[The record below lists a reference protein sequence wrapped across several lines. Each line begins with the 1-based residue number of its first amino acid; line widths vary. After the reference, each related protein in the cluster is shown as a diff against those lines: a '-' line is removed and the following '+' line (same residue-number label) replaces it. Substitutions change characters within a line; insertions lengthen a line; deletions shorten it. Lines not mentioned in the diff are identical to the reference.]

1 MSRTA
6 PRILAFGDN
15 VVDCYRDQNRMFPGG
30 NCVNHAVFA
39 RRFGAETA
47 YAGAVSD
54 DPAGHAIRD
63 AFLAEGVETSLLRLL
78 PGQTAFCVIATQ
90 GGERVFVGANLGVS
104 IIAPSPADLAWMKT
118 VDAVHTGRSSHVD
131 AWLAH
136 FASLTRVS
144 YDFAT
149 IRDVDRIAAV
159 APHCF
164 LAGFSGGGMTRGEAR
179 TLAATAL
186 HYGARWAVITRGGDG
201 ALLAGPDG
209 IYEAPAVPVQPVDT
223 LGAGDTFIACT
234 LVGLL
239 RNEAPEAILR
249 AAAEAAAQ
257 TCLSPGAF
265 GYAAPMMVDL
275 SSALTIEEI
284 YARTRAVPGPEVE
297 PAAAT
302 YEKRATKTFS

>member
-1 MSRTA
+1 MSQTA

-15 VVDCYRDQNRMFPGG
+15 VVDCYRDQQRMFPGG

-54 DPAGHAIRD
+54 DAAGRAIRD
-63 AFLAEGVETSLLRLL
+63 AFLAEGVETSLLRFL
-78 PGQTAFCVIATQ
+78 PGQTAYCVIATE

-118 VDAVHTGRSSHVD
+118 ADAVHTGRSSHVD

-149 IRDVDRIAAV
+149 IRDEARIASV

-164 LAGFSGGGMTRGEAR
+164 LAGFSGGGMRRDEAQA
-179 TLAATAL
+179 LAGAAL
-186 HYGARWAVITRGGDG
+186 RHGARWAVITRGDEG
-201 ALLAGPDG
+201 ALLAGQDG
-209 IYEAPAVPVQPVDT
+209 IYEAQAVPVQPVDT
-223 LGAGDTFIACT
+223 LGAGDTFIART

-239 RNEAPEAILR
+239 RGEAPETILR
-249 AAAEAAAQ
+249 GAAEAAAQ

-265 GYAAPMMVDL
+265 GHGVPMMVDL
-275 SSALTIEEI
+275 SSALTIDEI
-284 YARTRAVPGPEVE
+284 YARTRPVPGPGAA
-297 PAAAT
+297 PAVAGV
-302 YEKRATKTFS
+302 

>member
-1 MSRTA
+1 MSQTA

-15 VVDCYRDQNRMFPGG
+15 VVDCYRDRQRMFPGG

-54 DPAGHAIRD
+54 DAAGRVIRD
-63 AFLAEGVETSLLRLL
+63 AFLAEGVETSLLRFL
-78 PGQTAFCVIATQ
+78 PGQTAYCVIATE

-104 IIAPSPADLAWMKT
+104 IVAPSPADLTWMKT
-118 VDAVHTGRSSHVD
+118 ADAVHTGRSSHVD

-149 IRDVDRIAAV
+149 IRDEARIASV

-164 LAGFSGGGMTRGEAR
+164 LAGFSGGGMDRDEA
-179 TLAATAL
+179 LALAGMAVRHGAT
-186 HYGARWAVITRGGDG
+186 WAVITRGGDG

-209 IYEAPAVPVQPVDT
+209 VYEAPAVPVEPLDT
-223 LGAGDTFIACT
+223 LGAGDTFIART

-239 RNEAPEAILR
+239 RGEAPEAILR

-265 GYAAPMMVDL
+265 GHGVPMAVDL
-275 SSALTIEEI
+275 STMLAIDEI
-284 YARTRAVPGPEVE
+284 YAMTRPVPGP
-297 PAAAT
+297 AAAV
-302 YEKRATKTFS
+302 AGV

>member
-1 MSRTA
+1 MPVSRSA
-6 PRILAFGDN
+6 PRILAFSDN
-15 VVDCYRDQNRMFPGG
+15 VVDCYRDQQLMFPGG

-39 RRFGAETA
+39 KRFGAQTA

-54 DPAGHAIRD
+54 DAAGRAIRD
-63 AFLAEGVETSLLRLL
+63 ALVAEGVETPLLRHL
-78 PGQTAFCVIATQ
+78 PGQTAYCVIATQ
-90 GGERVFVGANLGVS
+90 GGERNFVGANLGVS

-118 VDAVHTGRSSHVD
+118 ADAVHTGRSSHVD

-149 IRDVDRIAAV
+149 IRAEDRIASL
-159 APHCF
+159 APYSF
-164 LAGFSGGGMTRGEAR
+164 LAGFSGGDLSRDEAR
-179 TLAATAL
+179 DIAGMAL
-186 HYGARWAVITRGGDG
+186 RHGAKWAVITRGGNG

-209 IYEAPAVPVQPVDT
+209 VFEAPAVSVQPVDT
-223 LGAGDTFIACT
+223 LGAGDTFIART

-239 RNEAPEAILR
+239 RGETPEIILM

-265 GYAAPMMVDL
+265 GYGVPMAVDL
-275 SSALTIEEI
+275 SCMLTIDQI
-284 YARTRAVPGPEVE
+284 YATTRPVIGPE
-297 PAAAT
+297 AASAMT
-302 YEKRATKTFS
+302 TV